1 MDSAFGLYFELGVMH
16 ILDLQGIDH
25 LVFILAIASTYR
37 FADWKKL
44 LIMITAFTL
53 GHSVTL
59 ALAALDV
66 VRVNEMLVET
76 LIPVTL
82 LITALVNLGKSS
94 QKVNR
99 GAVYGL
105 ILIFGLIHGLGF
117 SNFFNALMDD
127 RQEVVS
133 SLFAFNLGIEAA
145 QVAIVLSLLVIS
157 EIFDFIKPQAKK
169 MRIVFINGGVFF
181 LALQMIFEV
190 LLV

>member
-1 MDSAFGLYFELGVMH
+1 MGSAFGLYFELGVTH

-25 LVFILAIASTYR
+25 MVFILAIASTYR
-37 FADWKKL
+37 FTDWRKL
-44 LIMITAFTL
+44 LIMVTAFTV

-66 VRVNEMLVET
+66 FKVNEMLVET
-76 LIPVTL
+76 LIPITL
-82 LITALVNLGKSS
+82 IITALVNLGKTS

-99 GAVYGL
+99 TAVYGL

-145 QVAIVLSLLVIS
+145 QIAIVLALLVLS
-157 EIFDFIKPQAKK
+157 EIFDFIKPKAKK
-169 MRIVFINGGVFF
+169 MRVIFINGGVFF
-181 LALQMIFEV
+181 LALQI
-190 LLV
+190 LLDVVID

>member
-1 MDSAFGLYFELGVMH
+1 MDSAFGMYFELGVTH

-25 LVFILAIASTYR
+25 MVFILAIASTYR

-44 LIMITAFTL
+44 LIMVTAFTV

-66 VRVNEMLVET
+66 VRVNEVLVET

-82 LITALVNLGKSS
+82 LITALVNLGQSS

-99 GAVYGL
+99 AAVYGL

-117 SNFFNALMDD
+117 SNFFNALMSD
-127 RQEVVS
+127 REEVVS
-133 SLFAFNLGIEAA
+133 ALFAFNLGIEAA
-145 QVAIVLSLLVIS
+145 QIAIVIGLLVIS
-157 EIFDFIKPQAKK
+157 EIIDFIKPKAKK
-169 MRIVFINGGVFF
+169 MRIIFINGGVFF
-181 LALQMIFEV
+181 LALQMILEV
-190 LLV
+190 LTG